1 MAFVRDPFWR
11 KLNFSRINL
20 RPRGPKSFTE
30 RNPKII
36 GAIAILFILVLTVGA
51 IGLNSD
57 IVKNRYPIT
66 ASFADTAGM
75 QSGDSVL
82 LAGVV
87 VGQVNGVKLNGNKA
101 DVQMQIN
108 HGVQIPNDSTADVYV
123 ETLLGKKDIRINTG
137 HDWSHLMGSGG
148 QITKTT
154 TPTELLDLQNESVP
168 RLEQSDATSLNKLI
182 QDLAG
187 VTQGKQAEVATIA
200 DGLNRFLGTVN
211 QRSGT
216 VSNLIDSAKTV
227 TGTLA
232 NRDQQLVSIVDNLG
246 IVVNGLAQRK
256 DALSNLLN
264 QSEQM
269 AIQTSALVGANRGKL
284 DSILAELHS
293 DLGIVGRHQNDLAE
307 AVADL
312 GDTVQAYSSIGVSGP
327 NNASNPNW
335 ANIFSQAP
343 GPAGQDAVFGS
354 CGDFDQAL
362 TAVLGPDPAEHPHGS
377 FQCTPQPATGPV
389 PAGGP
394 FPQSSSPPSPPSP
407 PSGGIPAAGG
417 SSTSGPSANAQSLQD
432 VVGPLLGGGH

>member
-1 MAFVRDPFWR
+1 MAFVKEPFWR
-11 KLNFSRINL
+11 NLNL
-20 RPRGPKSFTE
+20 RRGPKSFTE
-30 RNPKII
+30 RNPKVI
-36 GAIAILFILVLTVGA
+36 GAIAIVVILAVTAAA

-57 IVKNRYPIT
+57 IVKDRYPIS
-66 ASFADTAGM
+66 ARFADTAGM

-87 VGQVNGVKLNGNKA
+87 VGEVDSVKLAGNAA
-101 DVQMQIN
+101 DVKMQIN
-108 HGVQIPNDSTADVYV
+108 HGVQIPTDSSADVYV
-123 ETLLGKKDIRINTG
+123 ETLLGKKDIRIDPG
-137 HDWSHLMGSGG
+137 HDWAHLMASGG
-148 QITKTT
+148 LISKTT
-154 TPTELLDLQNESVP
+154 TPTQLLDLQNESAPV
-168 RLEQSDATSLNKLI
+168 LEQSDATSLNKLI
-182 QDLAG
+182 QDLAS
-187 VTQGKQAEVATIA
+187 VTQGKQGEVATIA

-284 DSILAELHS
+284 DSILAELHT
-293 DLGIVGRHQNDLAE
+293 DLGIVGSHQNDLAE

-312 GDTVQAYSSIGVSGP
+312 GDTVQAYSSIGVSGA
-327 NNASNPNW
+327 NSAANPNW
-335 ANIFSQAP
+335 ANIFTQLP
-343 GPAGQDAVFGS
+343 GSAGQDAVFGS

-362 TAVLGPDPAEHPHGS
+362 SAILGPDPAEHPNGS

-389 PAGGP
+389 PGGGP
-394 FPQSSSPPSPPSP
+394 FPASPPPPGPPSS

-432 VVGPLLGGGH
+432 IVGPLTGGR